1 MYLRKNS
8 QIENQNRNLLNR
20 KWQSSNATTLGG
32 SIRGALALG
41 LGIPPDDQVHRERP
55 LKLREEITNMA
66 ENTVDIRTFGDWALL
81 TNEEMQTTLS
91 KTDTKDLAVALKGRG
106 EDIREVEKR
115 TMANISERVQGFVRK
130 IWAES
135 IIFPEDTEA
144 SQEKI
149 LQIIHGLQTTG
160 KIRPSSE
167 NQP

>member
-1 MYLRKNS
+1 
-8 QIENQNRNLLNR
+8 
-20 KWQSSNATTLGG
+20 
-32 SIRGALALG
+32 
-41 LGIPPDDQVHRERP
+41 
-55 LKLREEITNMA
+55 MA